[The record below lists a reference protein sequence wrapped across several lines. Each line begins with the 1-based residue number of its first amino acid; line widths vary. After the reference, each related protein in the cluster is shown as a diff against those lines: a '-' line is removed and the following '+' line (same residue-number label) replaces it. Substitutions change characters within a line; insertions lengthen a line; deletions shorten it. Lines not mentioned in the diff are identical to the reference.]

1 MKHIVLIA
9 IALLTL
15 NVTAQRP
22 EGEHRKH
29 DRKERRDKF
38 KDFTAEEIATLQT
51 KKMTLDLDLSE
62 AQKNDI
68 YKLNLETAKDR
79 KEKMRARE
87 AQKAEGKKTELSKDE
102 RYKLANERLDKQ
114 IAHKKALKNILSKE
128 QFEKWEQTKKNRDK
142 KKKAMKRL
150 KHKKEKR

>member
-9 IALLTL
+9 VALLTL

-22 EGEHRKH
+22 DGEHKKH

-51 KKMTLDLDLSE
+51 KKMTLALDLSE
-62 AQKNDI
+62 SQKNEI

-79 KEKMRARE
+79 KEKIKARE
-87 AQKAEGKKTELSKDE
+87 AQKAKNKKTELSKDE

-128 QFEKWEQTKKNRDK
+128 QFEKWEQTQQNRDK
-142 KKKAMKRL
+142 KKKAMKRR
-150 KHKKEKR
+150 KHRKEKR

>member
-1 MKHIVLIA
+1 MKHITLIA
-9 IALLTL
+9 IALITL

-29 DRKERRDKF
+29 DKKERRDKF

-51 KKMTLDLDLSE
+51 KKMTLALDLSE
-62 AQKNDI
+62 AQKDDV
-68 YKLNLETAKDR
+68 YKLNLEAAKER
-79 KEKMRARE
+79 KEKMKARE

-102 RYKLANERLDKQ
+102 RYQLANERLDKQ
-114 IAHKKALKNILSKE
+114 IAHKKALKSILSKE
-128 QFEKWEQTKKNRDK
+128 QFEKWEQAQKDRGK
-142 KKKAMKRL
+142 KKKAMKRR

>member
-1 MKHIVLIA
+1 MKHITLIA
-9 IALLTL
+9 IALISL

-29 DRKERRDKF
+29 DKKERRDKF

-51 KKMTLDLDLSE
+51 KKMTLALDLSE
-62 AQKNDI
+62 SQKDDV
-68 YKLNLETAKDR
+68 YKLNLETAKER
-79 KEKMRARE
+79 KEKMKARE

-102 RYKLANERLDKQ
+102 RYQLANERLDKQ

-128 QFEKWEQTKKNRDK
+128 QFEKWEQTQKDRNK
-142 KKKAMKRL
+142 KKKAMKRR

>member
-1 MKHIVLIA
+1 MKNIVLIA
-9 IALLTL
+9 IAFLTL

-22 EGEHRKH
+22 DGEHRKH

-38 KDFTAEEIATLQT
+38 KDFTAEEIATLHT

-62 AQKNDI
+62 AQQNKI
-68 YKLNLETAKDR
+68 YKLNFETAKDR
-79 KEKMRARE
+79 KAKMQARE
-87 AQKAEGKKTELSKDE
+87 AQKKEGKKQELSKDE

-114 IAHKKALKNILSKE
+114 IAHKKALKDILSKE
-128 QFEKWEQTKKNRDK
+128 QFEKWEHTKKNRAK
-142 KKKAMKRL
+142 KKKAMKRR